1 MVERSPARLLAPLAL
16 VAFVVAL
23 VLVIATSEGPPR
35 QVPGGGSTTAEQRRP
50 MPPPRRTYVVKP
62 GDNLTTISEKTG
74 VPLERLEQ
82 LNPALDPRLLVPGQR
97 VKLRP

>member
-23 VLVIATSEGPPR
+23 VLVVSNTEAPQPL
-35 QVPGGGSTTAEQRRP
+35 PGGGATTTEQRRP
-50 MPPPRRTYVVKP
+50 ARRTYVVKP
-62 GDNLTTISEKTG
+62 GDNLTTISEKTRIR
-74 VPLERLEQ
+74 VERLRE
-82 LNPALDPRLLVPGQR
+82 LNPALDPMLLVPGQR